1 MSKKQFQKNNIY
13 IFDLHGTLVK
23 GNEDAMRVILEQIA
37 EERSIDV
44 TIDKQKLVDLMGIPL
59 EDVIT
64 SFVSHASPSDID
76 EMTARFREL
85 SDEITPNYLVL
96 LEGAKETLVE
106 LRSRGNRIA
115 VVTSTNQKMA
125 GKMVKWISLENLVDE
140 VIGMPVKED
149 AVTFK
154 TRSIER
160 LRQKY
165 DCQKV
170 YMIGDKAEDMKAGY
184 RAGAVTILLGLTET
198 EQEYANLIIPD
209 LRALLNFCGQIA
221 HDC

>member
-1 MSKKQFQKNNIY
+1 MNSSLY

-37 EERSIDV
+37 GERSIDV
-44 TIDKQKLVDLMGIPL
+44 TIDKQKLVDLMGVPL

-64 SFVSHASPSDID
+64 SFVSHASLSDIT

-85 SDEITPNYLVL
+85 SDEITPDYLEL
-96 LEGAKETLVE
+96 LEGTKETLVE
-106 LRSRGNRIA
+106 LRSRGNKIA
-115 VVTSTNQKMA
+115 IVTSANQKMA
-125 GKMVKWISLENLVDE
+125 RKMVKWVSLENLVDE
-140 VIGMPVKED
+140 VIGMRVKED

-154 TRSIER
+154 TQSIER
-160 LRQKY
+160 LRHKY
-165 DCQKV
+165 DCQRV

-184 RAGAVTILLGLTET
+184 RARAVTVLLGPREA

-209 LRALLNFCGQIA
+209 LQALLNFCGQIP